1 MGTLSAE
8 KPIDFVKRD
17 ISKIF
22 TVLLQLR
29 IDTAIKCPEAEAMDC
44 LYLVRSSVTK
54 IFLFF
59 NSFLALKTLF
69 FAFLWF
75 EYGVCY
81 FCFG

>member
-8 KPIDFVKRD
+8 KPIDFVKRG

-44 LYLVRSSVTK
+44 LYLVRSSVLLQR
-54 IFLFF
+54 F
-59 NSFLALKTLF
+59 S
-69 FAFLWF
+69 
-75 EYGVCY
+75 Y
-81 FCFG
+81 FSIPFWH